1 MGEEEKEGK
10 EEKEELEI
18 EAPSEKAEEKP
29 KFNLGAI
36 IEWTL
41 SHVLQ
46 LVIAAIISGVVAF
59 IVVSQMRAKVSEEI
73 TVQAGPIKKEAP
85 PMTFD
90 LGIFQINTA
99 DIDEPHFVRLK
110 IYIAYPEKNT
120 PLSMELAQRKYQIRD
135 VIISTVSS
143 MKKDE
148 LDEPIE
154 RQELK
159 ERLIKLI
166 NNLLV
171 NGEVMDLYFD
181 EFTVF

>member
-1 MGEEEKEGK
+1 MGEEER
-10 EEKEELEI
+10 EELEI

-29 KFNLGAI
+29 KFSLGAI
-36 IEWTL
+36 IEWVL

-46 LVIAAIISGVVAF
+46 LVIAGIVASVVAF
-59 IVVSQMRAKVSEEI
+59 IVVTQMRAKISEEI

-90 LGIFQINTA
+90 LGVFQINTA
-99 DIDEPHFVRLK
+99 DIDEPHFVRMK
-110 IYIAYPEKNT
+110 IYIAYPEKST
-120 PLSMELAQRKYQIRD
+120 ALSLELGQRKYQIRD
-135 VIISTVSS
+135 IIISTVSS

-166 NNLLV
+166 NNILV
-171 NGEVMDLYFD
+171 NGEILDLYFD

>member
-1 MGEEEKEGK
+1 MGE

-29 KFNLGAI
+29 KVSLGAI
-36 IEWTL
+36 IEWVL

-46 LVIAAIISGVVAF
+46 IVIAGIVASVVAF
-59 IVVSQMRAKVSEEI
+59 IVVTQMRTKISEEI
-73 TVQAGPIKKEAP
+73 TVQMGPIKKEAP

-90 LGIFQINTA
+90 LGVFQINTA
-99 DIDEPHFVRLK
+99 DIDEPHFVRMK
-110 IYIAYPEKNT
+110 IYIAYPEKST
-120 PLSMELAQRKYQIRD
+120 PLSLELGQRKYQIRD
-135 VIISTVSS
+135 IIISTVSS

-166 NNLLV
+166 NNVLV
-171 NGEVMDLYFD
+171 NGEILDLYFD